1 MCSFKKYLR
10 SHVNRLNFIKS
21 CLVLLTKALKA
32 YTFDILLHYSHFP
45 LLHTHI
51 DGLSAAAV
59 LLSVCITCLMSSYF
73 PIFLYRFTFQNQS
86 LYCWYT
92 YYHCHRYHMTLTFTF
107 NTSLAPKPCWWSYHQ
122 SVLFQHISLQPI
134 MRPTFDP
141 TTITV
146 SLYLSQPA
154 SVLAKTA
161 SQSATGSCLLW
172 LTWLFWVRLSKR

>member
-1 MCSFKKYLR
+1 MITKQLRMFSEFAFFVITLGYVHTYTGTFVNGNFPFSFKKNPVHMCSFKKYLR

-86 LYCWYT
+86 LYC
-92 YYHCHRYHMTLTFTF
+92 
-107 NTSLAPKPCWWSYHQ
+107 
-122 SVLFQHISLQPI
+122 
-134 MRPTFDP
+134 
-141 TTITV
+141 
-146 SLYLSQPA
+146 
-154 SVLAKTA
+154 
-161 SQSATGSCLLW
+161 
-172 LTWLFWVRLSKR
+172 